1 MSDVILQSNEIRLGP
16 ATPAINIA
24 LHQGEIVGIAGLD
37 GHGQEAFLEILC
49 GLRKPAAGEV
59 IAYSSDG
66 QPHNLRSFH
75 HAVNLG
81 VIYLPRNRKTQ
92 GILPTL
98 SVLDNFSIATLPR
111 FSRLGIVSRRA
122 NRRRLH
128 EFQEKLSIVY
138 ASPRIAITSLSGG
151 NQQKVLLAR
160 WMASEPRAM
169 LLNDPT
175 RGVDLRTRMKLYEV
189 FREMATKERTALVL
203 LSTEIEEVLELCD
216 RVLIFR
222 DQHVFAELDRSQMT
236 MSSVIQAM
244 FGGLQHESE

>member
-1 MSDVILQSNEIRLGP
+1 MSDVILQSKGIRLGP

-24 LHQGEIVGIAGLD
+24 LHRGEIVGIAGLD

-49 GLRKPAAGEV
+49 GLRKPAAGETTV
-59 IAYSSDG
+59 YSSDG
-66 QPHNLRSFH
+66 QPHTLRSFH
-75 HAVNLG
+75 HAVRSG

-98 SVLDNFSIATLPR
+98 SVLDNFSIATLSR
-111 FSRLGIVSRRA
+111 FSRLGIVSRKA
-122 NRRRLH
+122 NQRRLR

-138 ASPRIAITSLSGG
+138 ASPRISITSLSGG

-160 WMASEPRAM
+160 WMASAPKAM

-189 FREMATKERTALVL
+189 FREMAAKERTALVV

-236 MSSVIQAM
+236 MSSIIQAM
-244 FGGLQHESE
+244 FGDFQHESE